1 MDQGNA
7 VVCTAVLQQSFLISQ
22 RDLKLAL
29 GFIVCNGITFHEA
42 RYSGFFSRFYA
53 NAAPQQHVLFE
64 MLPALDVPHNFS
76 AGSIKSLAPTA
87 RCLVPLSHLL
97 PATNR

>member
-22 RDLKLAL
+22 RDLKLTL

-42 RYSGFFSRFYA
+42 RYSGFSLADSTRMPRRSNMFFLRCCLRLMCRITSL
-53 NAAPQQHVLFE
+53 PDPSSPLLQ
-64 MLPALDVPHNFS
+64 LPAAWFRYHISCRP
-76 AGSIKSLAPTA
+76 
-87 RCLVPLSHLL
+87 
-97 PATNR
+97 